1 MEFLYDHQ
9 QRKKRVWEVGNNE
22 GNMIVEKEKVY
33 IEGIGW
39 VRKMTRRELND
50 YIYRVSFARDCKNP
64 GMTLNPEQWMW
75 YHFN

>member
-1 MEFLYDHQ
+1 
-9 QRKKRVWEVGNNE
+9 
-22 GNMIVEKEKVY
+22 MIVEKEKVY

-50 YIYRVSFARDCKNP
+50 YIYRVTFARDCKNP
-64 GMTLNPEQWMW
+64 SMTLNPAQWMW